1 MSIERVVVLL
11 TPIFVGLSGWVAEL
25 AVRYLPGTPALDRGE
40 LTAVFIAGMTA
51 AATAAVK
58 WLHGRSQHTQNEQKQ
73 ELEVALAEVRNA
85 PVAGLAA
92 AQTAGVSPAVPARRR
107 RTPKPPAAAVAVPQM
122 GLLLAAAAAHDVS
135 VIFLIIVVLLV
146 LGAAYV
152 GIALGRVWEA
162 LVLVVI
168 AILVYVF
175 LV

>member
-1 MSIERVVVLL
+1 VVLL

-122 GLLLAAAAAHDVS
+122 GLLLAAAA
-135 VIFLIIVVLLV
+135 
-146 LGAAYV
+146 GARRRVRRDRAGPGV
-152 GIALGRVWEA
+152 GGVGAGRHRHPGLRLPRLRQVES
-162 LVLVVI
+162 
-168 AILVYVF
+168 
-175 LV
+175 

>member
-1 MSIERVVVLL
+1 
-11 TPIFVGLSGWVAEL
+11 
-25 AVRYLPGTPALDRGE
+25 
-40 LTAVFIAGMTA
+40 
-51 AATAAVK
+51 VK

-73 ELEVALAEVRNA
+73 ELEIALAEVHNVPMA
-85 PVAGLAA
+85 TLATAAG
-92 AQTAGVSPAVPARRR
+92 AGEVPPAVPARRR